1 MKRSRVDIAS
11 IRREQIVEAALALIA
26 EQGLEN
32 LSLSEIEKRA
42 EMSRGQLTY
51 YFPAKEDIL
60 LAVFDRVVQL
70 MHQNVGD
77 LDAEQFHQLDVW
89 AKIAWLLRTVPEN
102 GCDDLNFHSLQ
113 YTFLAQMAHRPDFRE
128 RLARLYEDWRSRMSG
143 DIAADFTR
151 RPPLRAVDPRALATL
166 IQAMLHGLAQQRDV
180 DDDSFQT
187 DQLVHLCLDMVG
199 IYLWGEPANG
209 QPPPNGSKRTRPAR
223 KPAAPLREKP

>member
-11 IRREQIVEAALALIA
+11 IRREQIVEAALAVIA

-42 EMSRGQLTY
+42 GMSRGQLTY

-77 LDAEQFHQLDVW
+77 LDAAQFHQLDVW

-102 GCDDLNFHSLQ
+102 RCDNLDFHSLQ
-113 YTFLAQMAHRPDFRE
+113 YTFLAQMAHRPDFRQ
-128 RLARLYEDWRSRMSG
+128 RLAALYEEWRTRMSG
-143 DIAADFTR
+143 DIAADFIR
-151 RPPLRAVDPRALATL
+151 RPPLRPVDPRALATL

-180 DDDSFQT
+180 DQDSFQT
-187 DQLVHLCLDMVG
+187 EQLMHLCLDMVG
-199 IYLWGEPANG
+199 IYLWGEPAAG
-209 QPPPNGSKRTRPAR
+209 QPPANGSKRAR
-223 KPAAPLREKP
+223 TVRGSAAPLKENP